1 MSLLGLMAAGFGG
14 AIAGGFSVAFASG
27 HVYRLITPAQRA
39 AMQDRQLYYFCPDTV
54 VDHLYDARTGNLSLT
69 RRKRGTEPNVWGRKA
84 IYLYVGHGKRGG
96 RSNHPRRWRRNAALF
111 EIVEGD
117 LRSHVGDAR
126 IYYRRWDSAIAILGD
141 YRGPAAL
148 LARGVDVIT
157 TKNGALP
164 RPTFQP
170 E

>member
-1 MSLLGLMAAGFGG
+1 MSLLGLMAAGFAG
-14 AIAGGFSVAFASG
+14 AIVGGFSVAFASG
-27 HVYRLITPAQRA
+27 HVYRLITPRRRA
-39 AMQDRQLYYFCPDTV
+39 TMQNGQLYYFCADTV
-54 VDHLYDARTGNLSLT
+54 VDRIYDARTGTLSLI

-111 EIVEGD
+111 EIAEVD

-126 IYYRRWDSAIAILGD
+126 IYYRGWDGAIAIIGD

-148 LARGVDVIT
+148 LARGVDVIA
-157 TKNGALP
+157 TKNGELP